1 MGCDI
6 HAHVELR
13 YQGNWEH
20 YAMPNIRRWYDLF
33 GIMAGVRS
41 EIKPIVAPK
50 GVPDDMSVIT
60 RLDWERWKVDAHTAS
75 WFNEDELDEL
85 QKWLDEQKK
94 QADGKEERYS
104 IFQFDLEAGVLGG
117 TYMFGNSLTAFKHY
131 NDVDYIPKG
140 ADAVR
145 LVFWFDN

>member
-13 YQGNWEH
+13 YHGKWEH
-20 YAMPNIRRWYDLF
+20 YAIPHIDRWYDLF
-33 GIMAGVRS
+33 GIMAGVRG
-41 EIKPIVAPK
+41 EVAPIVEPK

-60 RLDWERWKVDAHTAS
+60 RLDWEWWDGDVHTAS
-75 WFNEDELDEL
+75 WFNEDEIDKLKEWL
-85 QKWLDEQKK
+85 KAQKVI
-94 QADGKEERYS
+94 ADTKEEKYAWN
-104 IFQFDLEAGVLGG
+104 QFYLESGVLNG
-117 TYMFGNSLTAFKHY
+117 TYMFGNGLTSFRKYH
-131 NDVDYIPKG
+131 DTDYIPKG

>member
-13 YQGNWEH
+13 YQGKWEH
-20 YAMPNIRRWYDLF
+20 YAIPNIDRWYDLF
-33 GIMAGVRS
+33 GIMAGVRR
-41 EIKPIVAPK
+41 EVTPIVEPK
-50 GVPDDMSVIT
+50 GVPEDMSVIT
-60 RLDWERWKVDAHTAS
+60 RLDWELWAEDAHTAS

-85 QKWLDEQKK
+85 QKWLDRQKK
-94 QADGKEERYS
+94 QADKKGEKYTGN
-104 IFQFDLEAGVLGG
+104 QFDLESGVLGG
-117 TYMFGNSLTAFKHY
+117 TYMFGNSLTSFKHY
-131 NDVDYIPKG
+131 NDINYIPEG